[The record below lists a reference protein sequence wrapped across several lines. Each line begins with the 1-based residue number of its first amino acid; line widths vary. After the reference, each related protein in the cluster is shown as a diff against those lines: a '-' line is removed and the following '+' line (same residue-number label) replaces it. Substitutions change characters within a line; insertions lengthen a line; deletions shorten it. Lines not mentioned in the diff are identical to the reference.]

1 MEVYI
6 PYIIG
11 YSVSALIGKVGY
23 SYYYTDT
30 KTNTKTNTDTKDE
43 NLDKS
48 VESINYN
55 LVDERLNERVVDSN
69 KNKRSLGT
77 TTKEKM
83 DTLYK
88 IIYSECGRDMPIN
101 NTKKVRNRWMHLIS
115 EYEKIGHD
123 EFINR
128 ISKKKRKRA

>member
-11 YSVSALIGKVGY
+11 SSVSALIGKFAY
-23 SYYYTDT
+23 SCYFNDDET
-30 KTNTKTNTDTKDE
+30 KTIDE
-43 NLDKS
+43 NLEKS
-48 VESINYN
+48 VENINYN

-83 DTLYK
+83 DVLYK
-88 IIYSECGRDMPIN
+88 IIYNECGRDMPIN
-101 NTKKVRNRWMHLIS
+101 NTKKVRNRWMRLIS
-115 EYEKIGHD
+115 EYEKLGHD

-128 ISKKKRKRA
+128 ISKKKKNKA

>member
-11 YSVSALIGKVGY
+11 SSVSALIGKVAY
-23 SYYYTDT
+23 SCYFTDNDT
-30 KTNTKTNTDTKDE
+30 KTNTKTIDE

-48 VESINYN
+48 VETINYN

-83 DTLYK
+83 DVLYK
-88 IIYSECGRDMPIN
+88 IIYNECGRDMPIN
-101 NTKKVRNRWMHLIS
+101 NTKKVRNRWMRLIS
-115 EYEKIGHD
+115 EYEKSGHD
-123 EFINR
+123 EFIAR
-128 ISKKKRKRA
+128 LSKKKREKS

>member
-11 YSVSALIGKVGY
+11 SSVSAFIGKVAY
-23 SYYYTDT
+23 SYYYTDDDKIKST
-30 KTNTKTNTDTKDE
+30 DE
-43 NLDKS
+43 NLVKS
-48 VESINYN
+48 VETINYN

-77 TTKEKM
+77 TTKEKINA
-83 DTLYK
+83 LYK
-88 IIYSECGRDMPIN
+88 IIYDEIGREMPIN
-101 NTKKVRNRWMHLIS
+101 NTKKVRSKWMRLIS

-123 EFINR
+123 EFIAR
-128 ISKKKRKRA
+128 LSKKKREKT

>member
-11 YSVSALIGKVGY
+11 SSVSAFIGKVAY
-23 SYYYTDT
+23 SYYYTDGDKIKST
-30 KTNTKTNTDTKDE
+30 DE
-43 NLDKS
+43 NLVKS

-77 TTKEKM
+77 TTKEKINA
-83 DTLYK
+83 LYK
-88 IIYSECGRDMPIN
+88 IIYDEIGRDMPIN
-101 NTKKVRNRWMHLIS
+101 NTKKVRSKWMRLIS

-123 EFINR
+123 EFIAR
-128 ISKKKRKRA
+128 LSKKKREKT